1 MAIKQTYYAPT
12 DLKYYYSQVN
22 DDEYFKNIFP
32 GYVFHPTDAQLIVD
46 YLIPKIKNE
55 TLPRSLIKVVNNV
68 YDLNPENLEDD
79 YGVNRAE
86 EWLFYTPRDREN
98 ETENIRDGVAVD
110 GYWQV
115 IGDDETIV
123 DNDETLGFRKTLEFY
138 KGNPPRGDK
147 TSWIMHE
154 IRANDDQQ
162 SVADDTKLWIDH
174 QMSDLEPLEDESS
187 QLLVGR
193 ALSLEFPNHSFLQLY
208 LNQQN
213 LMPVEDV
220 LDATC

>member
-12 DLKYYYSQVN
+12 DLKYYYSQ
-22 DDEYFKNIFP
+22 
-32 GYVFHPTDAQLIVD
+32 
-46 YLIPKIKNE
+46 NE

-98 ETENIRDGVAVD
+98 EIENIRNGAAVD

-154 IRANDDQQ
+154 IRANEDQQ
-162 SVADDTKLWIDH
+162 SVADDTKLDDWIVCRIYHEENRWKDETCRSEAEDDQWFDDLGDIIIYH
-174 QMSDLEPLEDESS
+174 EENRWKDETWQSDADDDQWFDDLGD
-187 QLLVGR
+187 
-193 ALSLEFPNHSFLQLY
+193 
-208 LNQQN
+208 
-213 LMPVEDV
+213 LM
-220 LDATC
+220 